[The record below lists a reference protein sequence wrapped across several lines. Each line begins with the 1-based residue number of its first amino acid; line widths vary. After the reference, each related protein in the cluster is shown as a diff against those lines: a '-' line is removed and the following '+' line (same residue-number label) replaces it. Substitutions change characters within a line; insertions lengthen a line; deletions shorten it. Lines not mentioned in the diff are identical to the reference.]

1 MKTVSFSSRREGNNV
16 MTEKQRRFADYFI
29 QTGNAT
35 EAARKAGYS
44 KKNIGE
50 NAAKT
55 LKNPKVSAY
64 IEEQISGL
72 SADRIANAQEVME
85 VFSSIMRGNIR
96 DFDGSP
102 VSIRDRLEAGKA
114 LIRRYERLEDRET
127 GADALARAKDVLGTI
142 ESVIN

>member
-1 MKTVSFSSRREGNNV
+1 

-55 LKNPKVSAY
+55 LKNPKVAAY
-64 IEEQISGL
+64 IEELISGL

-102 VSIRDRLEAGKA
+102 VSIRDRLDAGKA

-127 GADALARAKDVLGTI
+127 GADALARARDVLGTI

>member
-1 MKTVSFSSRREGNNV
+1 

-127 GADALARAKDVLGTI
+127 GADALARARDVLGTI